1 MTIERE
7 SIQGYNTGM
16 WNKIKK
22 LFSSTVFNIFL
33 IIALAGTVIYFTMRK
48 DGAEIMTV
56 LQDVSIP
63 MVIGLVLLM
72 VLERLI
78 LGWSLKLEC
87 NQTYPRY
94 TLKQGFINAY
104 TAGLFCNITPGAS
117 GGQVAQ
123 GYIFR
128 RQGIPVTSSIG
139 ILWLDFIV
147 YQTTMT
153 LFVLSLIILR
163 FSYFYTNFSRFFLI
177 VLAGFAVSAGIIVFL
192 FFLANSPKFYTWLT
206 TSGLK
211 LGHKLHIVKDIDQ
224 AMESLDKALYE
235 FTKEIVVL
243 RTHKKM
249 IVLLGISV
257 LLRLLIYYSIP
268 FFCAKALN
276 IPVTSDRLLDIIAL
290 SSYVAMINAFLPM
303 PGSAGGTEA
312 TFILMFSTIFT
323 RTDAASIMILW
334 RSVTFY
340 QTLIIGGLVFLY
352 GKMQKEIPTDT
363 SRELPRTYAS
373 ETLKEEI
380 AGL

>member
-1 MTIERE
+1 M
-7 SIQGYNTGM
+7 IQGYNIHM
-16 WNKIKK
+16 WNRIKK
-22 LFSSTVFNIFL
+22 LLGSTAFNIFL
-33 IIALAGTVIYFTMRK
+33 IVFLAGIVIWFTMRK
-48 DGAEIMTV
+48 DGKEILAM
-56 LQDVSIP
+56 LGNASIP
-63 MVIGLVLLM
+63 MILGLVALM
-72 VLERLI
+72 VFERLI

-87 NQTYPRY
+87 NQTYPHY

-128 RQGIPVTSSIG
+128 KQGIPLTSSIG

-147 YQTTMT
+147 YQSTMT
-153 LFVLSLIILR
+153 VFVLALILLR

-192 FFLANSPKFYTWLT
+192 FFLANSPRFYTWLT
-206 TSGLK
+206 TTGLK
-211 LGHKLHIVKDIDQ
+211 IGHKLHIVKNIDE
-224 AMESLDKALYE
+224 AMANLDKALYE
-235 FTKEIVVL
+235 FNKEIVVL

-249 IVLLGISV
+249 IVLLSVSV
-257 LLRLLIYYSIP
+257 LIRLIIYYSIP
-268 FFCAKALN
+268 FFCAKALR
-276 IPVTSDRLLDIIAL
+276 IPVGYDQLLDIIAL

-334 RSVTFY
+334 RSITFY

-352 GKMQKEIPTDT
+352 GKTRKDIPLPTT
-363 SRELPRTYAS
+363 KELPRTYAA